1 MQKKGSGLMKR
12 SLLIG
17 GLSSLCAVSLF
28 ATNGD
33 NLIAL
38 GVVARAMG
46 GTGIAHFSAGA
57 SATGNPALIVLSK
70 GGEFTFGAT
79 YLAPSV
85 DVKTSDTVGGVNDL
99 SASSSSKHNTIPY
112 AALTHNLG
120 NGFSVGGSIFGAAG
134 MGTDWTKGE
143 GAYTSSSSVGLYSMK
158 TNLTMLK
165 VSAPV
170 AYQWNE
176 FSFGVAPVMIFG
188 TLGMSYVEIP
198 NNEPSSDTGFGVE
211 LGVLYQYKPLGINIG
226 AVYHSPIS
234 LSYHNQISAVSKSFG
249 YGTSGSNLSSFSD
262 ELEQPAEL
270 GVGVDWRYENL
281 SLTADYRNIYWG
293 EAKGYKN
300 FNWENQSVYALGA
313 EYKID
318 DLSLRCGYN
327 YGKNPIKA
335 KNDATPIVG
344 TSSPTNPTNG
354 DVINTFNHVMFPA
367 ITEQHYTLGAGYQ
380 FNNAVSADVALIYAR
395 GPEVT
400 VDAPTVGLGKISVTN
415 DQYALSAAINVIF

>member
-1 MQKKGSGLMKR
+1 MKK
-12 SLLIG
+12 LLFIG
-17 GLSSLCAVSLF
+17 GVSSLCVTTLL

-38 GVVARAMG
+38 GVAARAMG

-85 DVKTSDTVGGVNDL
+85 DVRTSDTGGTNDL
-99 SASSSSKHNTIPY
+99 STSSSSKHNTIPY

-143 GAYTSSSSVGLYSMK
+143 GAYTNSSSVGLYSMK

-170 AYQWNE
+170 AYEYNE
-176 FSFGVAPVMIFG
+176 LSFGVAPVMIFG
-188 TLGMSYVEIP
+188 TLGMSYAAMP
-198 NNEPSSDTGFGVE
+198 NNQPSSDTGFGVE
-211 LGVLYQYKPLGINIG
+211 LGALYQYKPLGVNIG

-234 LSYHNQISAVSKSFG
+234 LSYHNQISAISKSFG
-249 YGTSGSNLSSFSD
+249 YGTSGSNFSTFSD

-270 GVGVDWRYENL
+270 GFGVDWRYENI

-293 EAKGYKN
+293 DAKGYKD
-300 FNWENQSVYALGA
+300 FNWQNQSVYAFGA
-313 EYKID
+313 EYRID

-335 KNDATPIVG
+335 KSDTTVVNP
-344 TSSPTNPTNG
+344 TSSSPATNG

-367 ITEQHYTLGAGYQ
+367 ITQEHYTLGAGYQ
-380 FNNAVSADVALIYAR
+380 FNTVVSADLAFIYAR
-395 GPEVT
+395 GPEVR
-400 VDAPTVGLGKISVTN
+400 VSAPTVGLGNISVTN